1 MFATLVRR
9 FDLKHETKPE
19 EIRITRDFIIG
30 LPDEDELKIRSY
42 VSNVIR
48 D

>member
-9 FDLKHETKPE
+9 FDMKHETQPE
-19 EIRITRDFIIG
+19 DIRITRDLIIG
-30 LPDEDELKIRSY
+30 LPDEEALKVRSY